1 MSTRKRTQKEQEF
14 IGEKVTINLKTPVEQ
29 TLVANMVRIVE
40 LATNMSWDE
49 KFYSV
54 ASPYLQFVEEKM
66 SLTQKQ
72 ALLLSL
78 FLELNHDSHIV
89 TQDIA
94 RLLHCRNIHII
105 SLMSE
110 SETLVERGLIEKKR
124 SRNDSSYYYSMPADV
139 VNAFMKN
146 EVYKPEKLNGLT
158 IQQLFDKMSDFF
170 DKYGACDDL
179 LQRLD
184 SLVENNMQLDF
195 CKAVVG
201 LELYETYD
209 RLLFYVFC
217 NRFINEDDD
226 MIGERDWED
235 FFESKSAL
243 RVIRTSLKDRTNAL
257 TAKELVESYNIN
269 GMVDT
274 SHFKLT
280 DKAKEMLFHEMNII
294 QQQTNGQKG
303 LLKYTDITE
312 KELFYNQQESVQI
325 RQLSELLMPDKF
337 VSVQNSLEKNGMRK
351 GFACLFYGSPG
362 TGKTETAYQLARCT
376 QRDLMVIDVAN
387 IKSCYVGESEKNI
400 KKTFDRYRNY
410 VKQCERAPILLFN
423 EADAILGIR
432 PNGAQ
437 RAVDKM
443 ENSIQNIIL
452 QEMEQLDGIMIA
464 TTNLTNNLD
473 NAFER
478 RFIYKIEFSRPSIE
492 AKCAIWRS
500 MIPTISATQAKELA
514 SKYDFSGGQ
523 IENIARKRTVEL
535 ILCGAEPDAEKL
547 HAMCRAE
554 LMSGNC
560 NNAKRR
566 IGF

>member
-325 RQLSELLMPDKF
+325 RQL
-337 VSVQNSLEKNGMRK
+337 
-351 GFACLFYGSPG
+351 
-362 TGKTETAYQLARCT
+362 
-376 QRDLMVIDVAN
+376 
-387 IKSCYVGESEKNI
+387 
-400 KKTFDRYRNY
+400 
-410 VKQCERAPILLFN
+410 
-423 EADAILGIR
+423 
-432 PNGAQ
+432 
-437 RAVDKM
+437 
-443 ENSIQNIIL
+443 
-452 QEMEQLDGIMIA
+452 
-464 TTNLTNNLD
+464 
-473 NAFER
+473 
-478 RFIYKIEFSRPSIE
+478 
-492 AKCAIWRS
+492 
-500 MIPTISATQAKELA
+500 
-514 SKYDFSGGQ
+514 
-523 IENIARKRTVEL
+523 
-535 ILCGAEPDAEKL
+535 
-547 HAMCRAE
+547 
-554 LMSGNC
+554 
-560 NNAKRR
+560 
-566 IGF
+566 